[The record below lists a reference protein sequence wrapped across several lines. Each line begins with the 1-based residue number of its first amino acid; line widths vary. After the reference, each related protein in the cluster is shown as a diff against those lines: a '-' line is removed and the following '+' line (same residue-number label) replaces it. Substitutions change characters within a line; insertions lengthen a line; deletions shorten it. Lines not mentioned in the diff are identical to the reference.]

1 MNKMNTLVSSIFENK
16 DNLSAVANQAVMNVK
31 ILLTD
36 RDIDLND
43 FNEFLTAFNCEFE
56 TTVFQFIAKDILEMD
71 IYAHDLMINP
81 FEDFHYADIEFIVEN
96 NLQSFDKNLI
106 QFFKN
111 LVDAHFVEAEELL
124 PNIRSDFSVLCTYD
138 ERDWKFEDYMSDI
151 QNQFSKRD
159 LIEDL
164 AEFNR
169 KRDLHGEISKLIPVK
184 VIPSNKPNGKT
195 KI

>member
-1 MNKMNTLVSSIFENK
+1 MNKMNTLVSSVFENK

-31 ILLTD
+31 MLLTD
-36 RDIDLND
+36 SNIDLND
-43 FNEFLTAFNCEFE
+43 FNEFLTAFGCEFE
-56 TTVFQFIAKDILEMD
+56 TAVFQFIAKEILEMD
-71 IYAHDLMINP
+71 IYAHDLMIDT
-81 FEDFHYADIEFIVEN
+81 FEDFLYADIEFIIEN

-111 LVDAHFVEAEELL
+111 LVDANFVEAEELL
-124 PNIRSDFSVLCTYD
+124 PNLRSDFSILCTYG
-138 ERDWKFEDYMSDI
+138 EHDWKFEDYMSDI
-151 QNQFSKRD
+151 QNKFSNID

-169 KRDLHGEISKLIPVK
+169 KRDLHGEISKLIP
-184 VIPSNKPNGKT
+184 SNKPNGKI